1 MISERETMT
10 VYYGTKRIH
19 AEPQEKEGNQGYAV
33 LYEDGY
39 KSWSPRSTFE
49 DAYRKNGE
57 LNLGHV
63 LMALNDGLRAARRG
77 WNARGQFVFRVRG
90 STHIV
95 DSRSPLAGAFPN
107 GTRIEE
113 NAHLRIKSAQGTTAP
128 WVASQT
134 DLLAEDWEIVG

>member
-1 MISERETMT
+1 MSE

-19 AEPQEKEGNQGYAV
+19 AEPQEKEGNRGYGV
-33 LYEDGY
+33 VYEDGY

-49 DAYRKNGE
+49 EAYRKSGE
-57 LNLGHV
+57 LNFGHA
-63 LMALNDGLRAARRG
+63 LMALNEGRRVARTG
-77 WNARGQFVFRVRG
+77 WNGKGQFVFLRHS

-95 DSRSPLAGAFPN
+95 DHRSPLAGSFPN

-113 NAHLRIKSAQGTTAP
+113 QAHLRIKSTQGTTAP

-134 DLLAEDWEIVG
+134 DLLAEDWEIVA

>member
-1 MISERETMT
+1 MSE
-10 VYYGTKRIH
+10 VYYGTKRIT
-19 AEPQEKEGNQGYAV
+19 AEPQEKEGNHGYGV
-33 LYEDGY
+33 VYEDGY

-49 DAYRKNGE
+49 EAYRKNGE
-57 LNLGHV
+57 LNFGHV
-63 LMALNDGLRAARRG
+63 LMALNDGLRVARRG

-113 NAHLRIKSAQGTTAP
+113 HAHLRIKSAQGTTAP

-134 DLLAEDWEIVG
+134 DLLAEDWEIVE